1 MRNLIF
7 FLIIII
13 PLNASATHIEE
24 HSWLWEVI
32 DFWFDL
38 GIHSITLVFAIMLFI
53 SWLSNGGNFFMI
65 IVMTIFIA
73 IAVEFL
79 GHLFSSV

>member
-7 FLIIII
+7 LLIIII

-38 GIHSITLVFAIMLFI
+38 GIHSATLVFAIMLFI
-53 SWLSNGGNFFMI
+53 SWLNYGGNFFMI

-73 IAVEFL
+73 IALEFL
-79 GHLFSSV
+79 VYLFSNV